1 MSYKDFT
8 EMPVWKKA
16 FMLMLQ
22 VYKLTEKFPK
32 EEKYGLVQDMR
43 RAANSVTNNISEGY
57 GRYENHDKT
66 RFYKIS
72 RGSCFELINQ
82 SITSLALG
90 YINNNEKLELDD
102 GYRDVI
108 QSLDSIIKTLEN
120 KRKYSYKKNQ

>member
-16 FMLMLQ
+16 FQLILR
-22 VYKLTEKFPK
+22 VYNLTGKYPKDEKF
-32 EEKYGLVQDMR
+32 GLVQDMR

-57 GRYENHDKT
+57 GRYEKYDKT

-72 RGSCFELINQ
+72 RGSCYELINQ
-82 SITSLALG
+82 TLGSEALG
-90 YINNNEKLELDD
+90 YLNESEKMELET
-102 GYRDVI
+102 GYRNVI

-120 KRKYSYKKNQ
+120 KRKL